1 MKTHVT
7 VIPSDGIIAVDGE
20 VLYLESIREES
31 FHALQ
36 WHDGAG
42 HVEPG
47 HGLPNEAL
55 AAGDYAGRVAPFVAL
70 WEEEKERL
78 EAGARRPATEE
89 GPAAQALAA
98 ARAQSSAI
106 LMARMQTDLVQ
117 TGAFAASEF
126 ATFAQAGL
134 FTTWAAGQTY
144 ARGYRLVHRGIVYE
158 VLQDVLPGC
167 RPYTVRCPWRRKA
180 ATARPTARG
189 RRHPPATV
197 PPPPASPGHHAH
209 SPAQFHRR
217 RGLAHPGRPL

>member
-1 MKTHVT
+1 MS
-7 VIPSDGIIAVDGE
+7 PSSRPTASSLWTGRSCTWKASGKRA
-20 VLYLESIREES
+20 STPSSGTR
-31 FHALQ
+31 
-36 WHDGAG
+36 
-42 HVEPG
+42 
-47 HGLPNEAL
+47 
-55 AAGDYAGRVAPFVAL
+55 DYAGRVAPFVAL

-158 VLQDVLPGC
+158 VLQDVTALADQPPDAAGMPAVY
-167 RPYTVRCPWRRKA
+167 RPLSVAPESGDGQA
-180 ATARPTARG
+180 D
-189 RRHPPATV
+189 
-197 PPPPASPGHHAH
+197 SPGQAA
-209 SPAQFHRR
+209 SSRDRSATSSI
-217 RGLAHPGRPL
+217 AEASCA

>member
-36 WHDGAG
+36 WHEGAG

-47 HGLPNEAL
+47 HGLSNEAL

-106 LMARMQTDLVQ
+106 LLARMQTDLVQ

-158 VLQDVLPGC
+158 VLQDVTALADQPPDAAGMPAVY
-167 RPYTVRCPWRRKA
+167 RPLSVAPESGDGQA
-180 ATARPTARG
+180 D
-189 RRHPPATV
+189 
-197 PPPPASPGHHAH
+197 SPGQAA
-209 SPAQFHRR
+209 SSRDRSATSSI
-217 RGLAHPGRPL
+217 AEASCA

>member
-1 MKTHVT
+1 MS
-7 VIPSDGIIAVDGE
+7 PSSRPTA
-20 VLYLESIREES
+20 SS
-31 FHALQ
+31 
-36 WHDGAG
+36 
-42 HVEPG
+42 
-47 HGLPNEAL
+47 
-55 AAGDYAGRVAPFVAL
+55 L

-158 VLQDVLPGC
+158 VLQDVTALADQPPDAAGMPAVY
-167 RPYTVRCPWRRKA
+167 RPLSVAPESGDGQA
-180 ATARPTARG
+180 D
-189 RRHPPATV
+189 
-197 PPPPASPGHHAH
+197 SPGQAA
-209 SPAQFHRR
+209 SSRDRSAPSSIAE
-217 RGLAHPGRPL
+217 ASCA

>member
-7 VIPSDGIIAVDGE
+7 VIPSDGIISVDGE
-20 VLYLESIREES
+20 VLFLDSITSET

-47 HGLPNEAL
+47 HGQPNEAL
-55 AAGDYAGRVAPFVAL
+55 SADDYAGRVAL

-158 VLQDVLPGC
+158 VLQDVTALADQPPDAAGMPAVY
-167 RPYTVRCPWRRKA
+167 RPLSVAPESGDGQA
-180 ATARPTARG
+180 D
-189 RRHPPATV
+189 
-197 PPPPASPGHHAH
+197 SPGQAA
-209 SPAQFHRR
+209 SSRDRSTTSSIAE
-217 RGLAHPGRPL
+217 ASCA